1 LRRPFRFDKRCL
13 AAHAVDGSPMT
24 KKNLYL
30 IGPMGSG
37 KTAVGRRLA
46 SLLGKQFF
54 DSDAEIEKRTGV
66 DIRYIFEKEGEARFR
81 ERERE
86 VIADLTALD
95 DVVVATGGGA
105 VLDPANRSR
114 LASTGTVIY
123 LLATVDAQ
131 LQRTRPS
138 RNRPLLMSDDP
149 RAVLERLRAVR
160 MPLYEEIADIRV
172 DTTGRRVR
180 AVVANVRELLAARG

>member
-1 LRRPFRFDKRCL
+1 MLG
-13 AAHAVDGSPMT
+13 HSNV
-24 KKNLYL
+24 YL

-46 SLLGKQFF
+46 ALLGKQFF

-95 DVVVATGGGA
+95 GVVVATGGG
-105 VLDPANRSR
+105 VILDAANRDR
-114 LASTGTVIY
+114 LAKTGTVVY
-123 LLATVDAQ
+123 LETTLDTLVR
-131 LQRTRPS
+131 RTRVTKT
-138 RNRPLLMSDDP
+138 RPLLMNDDP
-149 RAVLERLRAVR
+149 RTVFERLMTVR
-160 MPLYEEIADIRV
+160 RPLYETAADLRIE
-172 DTTGRRVR
+172 TTGRQVR
-180 AVVANVRELLAARG
+180 AVAADIHQRLAQRVAKPPST